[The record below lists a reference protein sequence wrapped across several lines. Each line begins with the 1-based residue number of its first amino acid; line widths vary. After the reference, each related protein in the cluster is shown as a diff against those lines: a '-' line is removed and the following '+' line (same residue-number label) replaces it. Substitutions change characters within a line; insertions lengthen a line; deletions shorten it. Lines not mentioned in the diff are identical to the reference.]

1 MKNLRLIFSVLVL
14 SLLGACAPTPEL
26 PQFAQND
33 YFYSELKVPG
43 FPYNFVYLNFVHNF
57 DNGTADG
64 NFTLYR
70 SDAYV
75 SEASNFFSRQVGGQF
90 ELSLDVTPTF
100 DADDFFGG
108 DSVAATLFVGI
119 EAESLDG
126 ILSVPELRIKSRVSL
141 KGPVSENALSEVLDT
156 LE

>member
-1 MKNLRLIFSVLVL
+1 MKRLRLIFSVLVL

-26 PQFAQND
+26 PQFTQDD

-43 FPYNFVYLNFVHNF
+43 FPYDFIYLNFVHNF
-57 DNGTADG
+57 DDGTADG

-75 SEASNFFSRQVGGQF
+75 LEASNFSSRQLGGRF
-90 ELSLDVTPTF
+90 EIRFDVTPTF
-100 DADDFFGG
+100 DPGNFFGG
-108 DSVAATLFVGI
+108 DSVAATLLVAV

-126 ILSVPELRIKSRVSL
+126 VLSVPELRIKSRVSL
-141 KGPVSENALSEVLDT
+141 KGPVSDNALPEVLNT
-156 LE
+156 FE